1 MSWSILRC
9 GKVLKVVIP
18 ILIISGTYSLT
29 HWWRRVTTVPCAP
42 TVAYQASVSVNPK
55 SRWYYISFEGERVLY
70 QYNGTIG
77 TAFEGI
83 VPVISKG
90 ESNMEHSKKMQG
102 SEGKETNIDKTN
114 RREKMET
121 VRDRLWLWGHPA
133 GSHNHQYGLVKE
145 SHITPADAAAYMDI
159 RNVLVV
165 RYGPN
170 PKSPFVEWA
179 KPLATLDR
187 VMWSVEGGGGGDVD
201 EALGLMNVL
210 PNLRGLLMDDYFG
223 RVPRR
228 SPKKMWLAQN
238 NVRFPVTMILTFPQ
252 LVAPD
257 KMELVQSDW
266 GTRDYLSKDIAVD
279 LSENGTDWEEVA
291 TGTLPPAGGAS
302 VMINLPKTPAKALRI
317 RVLSTHDKA
326 GAFSCGLTR
335 IRLWSGEQELISE
348 DVRAQAGSEYPG
360 HPAENVLTDDM
371 ESGTFTLEALQRLR
385 ERLNS
390 FEQPL
395 ELWVVLYTNEFDME
409 YLRPHLDLCDAVM
422 MWTWQASNIVHL
434 EENFAQIEDIAVN
447 NRKILGL
454 YMYDYGAGKPMPVD
468 LMEMQ
473 CEMGLRWLKEGRIE
487 GMIFLASCI
496 CDLNLDAVEWTRS
509 WIAKMGDQKI

>member
-1 MSWSILRC
+1 MRFLFLVLLVASFVFLISSVEQAMKDESLVLYFPFDEGTGNTTKDLNGNENHGTINGAKWLN
-9 GKVLKVVIP
+9 GKVGEALSFDGSDSV
-18 ILIISGTYSLT
+18 
-29 HWWRRVTTVPCAP
+29 RVADFDI
-42 TVAYQASVSVNPK
+42 K
-55 SRWYYISFEGERVLY
+55 
-70 QYNGTIG
+70 
-77 TAFEGI
+77 
-83 VPVISKG
+83 
-90 ESNMEHSKKMQG
+90 HSKKMQSG
-102 SEGKETNIDKTN
+102 GGKETNIDKTN
-114 RREKMET
+114 RSKKMET

-133 GSHNHQYGLVKE
+133 GSHNHLYGLVKE
-145 SHITPADAAAYMDI
+145 SHITPADAAAYMGI

-170 PKSPFVEWA
+170 PYNLYPKPPFAEWA
-179 KPLATLDR
+179 KPLATIDR
-187 VMWSVEGGGGGDVD
+187 VMWSIEGGGGGDVD
-201 EALGLMNVL
+201 EALKLMNVL

-228 SPKKMWLAQN
+228 SAQKMWLAQN

-473 CEMGLRWLKEGRIE
+473 CEMGLRWLREGRIE

-496 CDLNLDAVEWTRS
+496 CDLGLDAVEWTQS
-509 WIAKMGDQKI
+509 WIAKVGDQKI

>member
-1 MSWSILRC
+1 
-9 GKVLKVVIP
+9 
-18 ILIISGTYSLT
+18 
-29 HWWRRVTTVPCAP
+29 
-42 TVAYQASVSVNPK
+42 
-55 SRWYYISFEGERVLY
+55 
-70 QYNGTIG
+70 
-77 TAFEGI
+77 
-83 VPVISKG
+83 
-90 ESNMEHSKKMQG
+90 
-102 SEGKETNIDKTN
+102 
-114 RREKMET
+114 
-121 VRDRLWLWGHPA
+121 
-133 GSHNHQYGLVKE
+133 
-145 SHITPADAAAYMDI
+145 
-159 RNVLVV
+159 
-165 RYGPN
+165 
-170 PKSPFVEWA
+170 
-179 KPLATLDR
+179 
-187 VMWSVEGGGGGDVD
+187 
-201 EALGLMNVL
+201 
-210 PNLRGLLMDDYFG
+210 
-223 RVPRR
+223 
-228 SPKKMWLAQN
+228 
-238 NVRFPVTMILTFPQ
+238 
-252 LVAPD
+252 
-257 KMELVQSDW
+257 
-266 GTRDYLSKDIAVD
+266 
-279 LSENGTDWEEVA
+279 
-291 TGTLPPAGGAS
+291 
-302 VMINLPKTPAKALRI
+302 MINLPKTPAKALRI
-317 RVLSTHDKA
+317 RVLSTHDEA

-335 IRLWSGEQELISE
+335 IRLWSGEQDLLSE
-348 DVRAQAGSEYPG
+348 DVRAQAGSEYTG

-385 ERLNS
+385 ERLNR